1 MPKISEKQ
9 LRNLCRE
16 DPARVV
22 DALLDSEFW
31 LHTISTGQTYGRNH
45 DDTDGEAGQ
54 FISILFDQMGDA
66 YMDKASNYPWPLRFR
81 TYEGGGHSLKTRKA
95 LLILAEAIR
104 QDNEERPIADPFKQS

>member
-9 LRNLCRE
+9 LRNLCQE
-16 DPARVV
+16 EPSRVV

-31 LHTISTGQTYGRNH
+31 LYTIATRTTYARTH
-45 DDTDGEAGQ
+45 DDTDGEDGQ
-54 FISILFDQMGDA
+54 FMSVLFDEMGDA
-66 YMDKASNYPWPLRFR
+66 YVDKVSSNPFSLRFR
-81 TYEGGGHSLKTRKA
+81 THGGGGHSLKTRKA